1 MPDFMAIF
9 SPEGLMSLLTLVVM
23 EIVLGIDN
31 IIFIS
36 IVSGKLP
43 LEKRSRARRYGLV
56 LALLMRILLLFCISW
71 IAGMQAPLFTVF
83 NLGFSFRNL
92 VLLAGGLFLIFKA
105 TTEIHG
111 KIEAA
116 DETDVVGGPTRS
128 FKKVVTQIIILDIVF
143 SIDSILTAVG
153 LVKNVGIMVVAVVI
167 SLFIMLL
174 FSGVVSGFINKH
186 PGIKMLALAFL
197 LMIGFLLMAEALPD
211 PYAFHVPRAYVYS
224 AMAFSFVVEVLNIR
238 ARKGKKD

>member
-1 MPDFMAIF
+1 MFNIMALF
-9 SPEGLMSLLTLVVM
+9 SPEGLLSLFTLVVM

-43 LEKRSRARRYGLV
+43 SVDRARARQYGLA
-56 LALLMRILLLFCISW
+56 LALLMRVALLFCITW
-71 IAGMQAPLFTVF
+71 IAGMQEPLFTVF
-83 NLGFSFRNL
+83 NLGFSIRNL
-92 VLLAGGLFLIFKA
+92 VLLAGGLFLLFKA

-111 KIEAA
+111 KVEAE
-116 DETDVVGGPTRS
+116 DETDIIGGKTRS
-128 FKKVVTQIIILDIVF
+128 FRKVVFQIIILDIVF

-153 LVKNVGIMVVAVVI
+153 LVSNVAIMVIAVVI

-174 FSGVVSGFINKH
+174 FSGVVSDFINKH

-197 LMIGFLLMAEALPD
+197 LMIGLLLIAEAFPE
-211 PYAFHVPRAYVYS
+211 PYSFHVPRAYVYS
-224 AMAFSFVVEVLNIR
+224 AMGFSFVVELLNIR
-238 ARKGKKD
+238 SRKGKK

>member
-1 MPDFMAIF
+1 MFNIMALF
-9 SPEGLMSLLTLVVM
+9 SPEGLLSLFTLVVM

-43 LEKRSRARRYGLV
+43 SVDRARARQYGLA
-56 LALLMRILLLFCISW
+56 LALLMRVALLFCITW
-71 IAGMQAPLFTVF
+71 IAGMQEPLFTVF
-83 NLGFSFRNL
+83 NLGFSIRNL
-92 VLLAGGLFLIFKA
+92 VLLAGGLFLLFKA

-111 KIEAA
+111 KVEAE
-116 DETDVVGGPTRS
+116 DETDIIGGKTRS
-128 FKKVVTQIIILDIVF
+128 FRKVVFQIIILDIVF

-153 LVKNVGIMVVAVVI
+153 LVSNVAIMVIAVVI

-174 FSGVVSGFINKH
+174 FSGVVSDFINKH

-197 LMIGFLLMAEALPD
+197 LMIGLLLIAEALPE
-211 PYAFHVPRAYVYS
+211 PYSFHVPRAYVYS
-224 AMAFSFVVEVLNIR
+224 AMGFSFVVELLNIR
-238 ARKGKKD
+238 SRKGKK

>member
-1 MPDFMAIF
+1 MALF
-9 SPEGLMSLLTLVVM
+9 SPEGLLSLFTLVVM

-43 LEKRSRARRYGLV
+43 SVDRARARQYGLA
-56 LALLMRILLLFCISW
+56 LALLMRVALLFCITW
-71 IAGMQAPLFTVF
+71 IAGMQEPLFTVF
-83 NLGFSFRNL
+83 NLGFSIRNL
-92 VLLAGGLFLIFKA
+92 VLLAGGLFLLFKA

-111 KIEAA
+111 KVEAE
-116 DETDVVGGPTRS
+116 DETDIIGGKTRS
-128 FKKVVTQIIILDIVF
+128 FRKVVFQIIILDIVF

-153 LVKNVGIMVVAVVI
+153 LVSNVAIMVIAVVI

-174 FSGVVSGFINKH
+174 FSGVVSDFINKH

-197 LMIGFLLMAEALPD
+197 LMIGLLLIAEALPE
-211 PYAFHVPRAYVYS
+211 PYSFHVPRAYVYS
-224 AMAFSFVVEVLNIR
+224 AMGFSFVVELLNIR
-238 ARKGKKD
+238 SRKGKK

>member
-1 MPDFMAIF
+1 MALF
-9 SPEGLMSLLTLVVM
+9 SPEGLLSLFTLVVM

-43 LEKRSRARRYGLV
+43 SVDRARARQYGLA
-56 LALLMRILLLFCISW
+56 LALLMRVALLFCITW
-71 IAGMQAPLFTVF
+71 IAGMQEPLFTVF
-83 NLGFSFRNL
+83 NLGFSIRNL
-92 VLLAGGLFLIFKA
+92 VLLAGGLFLLFKA

-111 KIEAA
+111 KVEAE
-116 DETDVVGGPTRS
+116 DETDIIGGKTRS
-128 FKKVVTQIIILDIVF
+128 FRKVVFQIIILDIVF

-153 LVKNVGIMVVAVVI
+153 LVSNVAIMVIAVVI

-174 FSGVVSGFINKH
+174 FSGVVSDFINKH

-197 LMIGFLLMAEALPD
+197 LMIGLLLIAEAFPE
-211 PYAFHVPRAYVYS
+211 PYSFHVPRAYVYS
-224 AMAFSFVVEVLNIR
+224 AMGFSFVVELLNIR
-238 ARKGKKD
+238 SRKGKK

>member
-1 MPDFMAIF
+1 MFNIMALF
-9 SPEGLMSLLTLVVM
+9 SPEGLLSLFTLVVM

-43 LEKRSRARRYGLV
+43 SVDRARARQYGLA
-56 LALLMRILLLFCISW
+56 LALLMRVALLFCITW
-71 IAGMQAPLFTVF
+71 IAGMQEPLFTVF
-83 NLGFSFRNL
+83 NLGFSIRNL
-92 VLLAGGLFLIFKA
+92 GLLAGGLFLLFKA

-111 KIEAA
+111 KVEAE
-116 DETDVVGGPTRS
+116 DETDIIGGKTRS
-128 FKKVVTQIIILDIVF
+128 FRKVVFQIIILDIVF

-153 LVKNVGIMVVAVVI
+153 LVSNVAIMVIAVVI

-174 FSGVVSGFINKH
+174 FSGVVSDFINKH

-197 LMIGFLLMAEALPD
+197 LMIGLLLIAEAFPE
-211 PYAFHVPRAYVYS
+211 PYSFHVPRAYVYS
-224 AMAFSFVVEVLNIR
+224 AMGFSFVVELLNIR
-238 ARKGKKD
+238 SRKGKK

>member
-1 MPDFMAIF
+1 MALF
-9 SPEGLMSLLTLVVM
+9 SPEGLLSLFTLVVM

-43 LEKRSRARRYGLV
+43 SVDRARARQYGLA
-56 LALLMRILLLFCISW
+56 LALLMRVALLFCITW
-71 IAGMQAPLFTVF
+71 IAGMQEPVVTVF
-83 NLGFSFRNL
+83 NLGFSRRNL
-92 VLLAGGLFLIFKA
+92 VLLAGWLFLLFKA

-111 KIEAA
+111 KVEAE
-116 DETDVVGGPTRS
+116 DETDIIGGKTRS
-128 FKKVVTQIIILDIVF
+128 FRKVVFQIIILDIVF

-153 LVKNVGIMVVAVVI
+153 LVSNVAIMVIAVVI

-174 FSGVVSGFINKH
+174 FSGVVSDFINKH

-197 LMIGFLLMAEALPD
+197 LMIGLLLIAEAFPE
-211 PYAFHVPRAYVYS
+211 PYSFHVPRAYVYS
-224 AMAFSFVVEVLNIR
+224 AMGFSFVVELLNIR
-238 ARKGKKD
+238 SRKGKK